1 MAKSLQEQ
9 LMQAGLVDSKKA
21 KSIKQEKRKATKQ
34 APKPK
39 KSEKVDTAAEMA
51 ARRREEQQARD
62 RARAQQDSVLRK
74 RQECTAQVR
83 QMVETNRVKHG
94 QEAGLREDAE
104 VPFQFVDQ
112 RKVKKIRVDRAQQGA
127 LQRGQLAIVTS
138 KGRYELVPAET
149 AQRIID
155 REQALNVLLAELQI
169 DPIASSVLLFNKQS
183 GLRPEDA
190 KTDASSDDNDDPYAD
205 YQIPDDL
212 MW

>member
-9 LMQAGLVDSKKA
+9 LMQAGLIDSKKA

-39 KSEKVDTAAEMA
+39 KTEKVDTAAEQA
-51 ARRREEQQARD
+51 AQRREEQQARD
-62 RARAQQDSVLRK
+62 RGRAQQDSVQRK
-74 RQECTAQVR
+74 RQECIAQVR
-83 QMVETNRVKHG
+83 QLVETNRVKHG
-94 QEAGLREDAE
+94 NEAGLREDVE
-104 VPFQFVDQ
+104 VSFQFVDQ

-127 LQRGQLAIVTS
+127 LQRGQLAVVTS

-149 AQRIID
+149 AQRIMD
-155 REQALNVLLAELQI
+155 REQALNDLLAELQI
-169 DPIASSVLLFNKQS
+169 DPNASSVLLFNKQS
-183 GLRPEDA
+183 GLRPEDTE
-190 KTDASSDDNDDPYAD
+190 KDASNEDDPYAD